1 MAEIAISSTFVLLE
15 IVPPLIKKLNLRED
29 VQNEIEIL
37 RDWLNSLKAFMED
50 NYGRE
55 GSRMLDDQVEK
66 VRKIT
71 YDIENVI
78 EEFIL
83 HSSQYTFHN
92 HLITQKLHNFAHNVR
107 HGFPL
112 VGISKKIASIK
123 EHIDELKSKNAAF
136 FGNNSNQRDR
146 PSSSSSKIMASPLLL
161 DDEIVGYE
169 NLKKE
174 FIRHLVDRD
183 NNRLARLAVVGPAGS
198 GKTTLVKNVFW
209 KPRIWGQFDCHAWI
223 LVSRNFD
230 LEEIF
235 ISMLKQ
241 LCFSRKE
248 PYPPDDG
255 LNTQT
260 KLHKYLVGKR
270 YVVVLD
276 DICRKED
283 WDAIK
288 DALPNAFCGSRVII
302 TTSSSD
308 VASICA
314 SSSDHTYRLNGL
326 EWLEGLKLF
335 CRNAFPDI
343 NGECP
348 EELKNLLCKYRHKMR
363 RAAACHCCNRTDPN
377 LFVVKNSLLPSYMD
391 LSSNLKSCF
400 LYFSIFP
407 EDYSV
412 KRGRLTRLW
421 VAEGFAIGTD
431 GQTAEEVAEDYL
443 NQLIHMNLVHVSKW
457 DFDGRPRNCRVQNLV
472 LNFIIQKCKD
482 EDFASI
488 FSKEKNMIHQSRKI
502 RRLSVHNDFS
512 ILPRDTDF
520 GGGVR
525 SMFLLRLLKI
535 SAVDLEKNLRTL
547 KLLRILDFQGASLTK
562 FPQDITRL
570 TILKYLNLSD
580 TNIKI
585 IPTSITK
592 LFYLETLDLKRTNV
606 TLLPKEISHLHNL
619 RHLLAYKYNM
629 ENYVNFDSA
638 QGVEMLYD
646 EGIGKLTNLQK
657 LSLVK
662 IDEKGQILQVL
673 KKMTQLRKLGLT
685 GLEWK
690 HGTELSASVG
700 LMENLKT
707 LDLCSTTKQEYL
719 QLGDMSYLPQT
730 LERLYLKGLLT
741 EFPASISSLSKLHKI
756 HLKWSKLDYSPL
768 MALQFLPNLIEL
780 QLVDCYIGEDLIFE
794 ALCFTKLKILV
805 IEELLD
811 VNMIVEELTLYDMPK
826 ELIARLRE
834 NSEDRAMVI
843 YIPVIHSFT
852 LKDQSWEFENLSHS
866 FSQ

>member
-29 VQNEIEIL
+29 VQKEIEIL

-66 VRKIT
+66 VRKIA

-161 DDEIVGYE
+161 DDEMVGYE

-183 NNRLARLAVVGPAGS
+183 NNRLARLAVAGPAGS

-248 PYPPDDG
+248 PYPPM
-255 LNTQT
+255 T
-260 KLHKYLVGKR
+260 
-270 YVVVLD
+270 
-276 DICRKED
+276 
-283 WDAIK
+283 
-288 DALPNAFCGSRVII
+288 DALPNAFLEAVII

-348 EELKNLLCKYRHKMR
+348 EELKNCCVNIVTRCEGLPLAIVAIG
-363 RAAACHCCNRTDPN
+363 RALERKSRLPDDWEIFYNSLEYKIRTDPD
-377 LFVVKNSLLPSYMD
+377 LFV
-391 LSSNLKSCF
+391 
-400 LYFSIFP
+400 IFP

-443 NQLIHMNLVHVSKW
+443 NQLIHVNLVHVSKW

-482 EDFASI
+482 EDFASS

-619 RHLLAYKYNM
+619 RHLLAYKYNV

-673 KKMTQLRKLGLT
+673 KKMTRLRKLGLT

-780 QLVDCYIGEDLIFE
+780 QLVDCYIGEVLIFE

-811 VNMIVEELTLYDMPK
+811 VNMIVIQDGAMPDLKQISLRRCPNLMICPLGMHNLTKVEELTLYDMPK
-826 ELIARLRE
+826 ELIARIRE